1 MSIWRFADRLPAP
14 PLASQLS
21 LGEGDTPLV
30 RSRAIGPALGL
41 ENLYFKLETTNPT
54 GSYKDRFAASAI
66 SHLLAKKSPL
76 CLGTSSGNTGAALA
90 GYAAAAGMRCVLA
103 IVEGAPE
110 AKLQQMLAYGAEL
123 IRIRGFGTDAEITR
137 VMAKQLV
144 QLSKSLNTDVQ
155 ISAFSL
161 AADGMAGVQT
171 IAWELCEQLPDGIDH
186 VFAPAGGG
194 GLTLATARGFAS
206 EAKSTAVHCVQPVG
220 NDTIAGPLREG
231 RDRARACECTTKVS
245 GLQVATVIDG
255 HETLTACR
263 ASGGSGFLVSD
274 DEVYTSQADL
284 ARSEGVFS
292 EPAGAVSVAA
302 LAHAV
307 AEGKI
312 SAGQTIVCLI
322 TGSGFKDAASI
333 DRMTAAQSCPLVDDF
348 ADFESV
354 VRSHPA

>member
-14 PLASQLS
+14 PKDFQLS

-41 ENLYFKLETTNPT
+41 ENLYFKLESTNPT

-66 SHLLAKKSPL
+66 SHLLAKKRSL

-90 GYAAAAGMRCVLA
+90 GYAAAAGIRCVLA

-110 AKLQQMLAYGAEL
+110 AKLQQMQAYGAEL

-137 VMAKQLV
+137 IVARQLG
-144 QLSKSLNTDVQ
+144 QLAQNLKTDLQ
-155 ISAFSL
+155 ISAFAL
-161 AADGMAGVQT
+161 APNGMAGVQS
-171 IAWELCEQLPDGIDH
+171 IAWELTEQLPEGIDH
-186 VFAPAGGG
+186 VFAPSGGG
-194 GLTLATARGFAS
+194 GLTLATARGFVGD
-206 EAKSTAVHCVQPVG
+206 AKSTAVHCVQPQG

-231 RDRARACECTTKVS
+231 LDRARTCECTTKVS

-255 HETLTACR
+255 HETLTACH
-263 ASGGSGFLVSD
+263 ASGGTGFLVSD
-274 DEVYTSQADL
+274 DEVFETQANL

-302 LAHAV
+302 LPRAV

-312 SAGQTIVCLI
+312 SPDQTVVCLI

-354 VRSHPA
+354 VRSGPS